1 MGTYKAGEDTKSNI
15 LAHSRMLFYQN
26 GIKNTTY
33 SQIAKSA
40 KVNMGVI
47 VYHFKTLTNIA
58 QLIYQQILR
67 ERHQTFL
74 KKIDALN
81 LENIDG
87 GTLAVVEYRVHT
99 ECYLHFPK
107 YQRFISEVLVD
118 GTVWSDEELN
128 QSLYHLCKKYG
139 IELSDT
145 DILLHKFLYLPFSS
159 IVTNAIHA
167 NLFELNAKQIC
178 DYHTKTRLLGLGI
191 SQQKIDVLL
200 QEVDRISSK
209 ISLTVD
215 ENLHFS

>member
-1 MGTYKAGEDTKSNI
+1 MGTYKAGEDTKNNI
-15 LAHSRMLFYQN
+15 LTHSRLLFYQN

-58 QLIYQQILR
+58 QQIYQHILR

-74 KKIDALN
+74 KKIDDLH
-81 LENIDG
+81 LETIDG
-87 GTLAVVEYRVHT
+87 GTLAIVEYRVHT
-99 ECYLHFPK
+99 ECYLQFPK

-118 GTVWSDEELN
+118 GIVWSDDELN

-139 IELSDT
+139 IELSET
-145 DILLHKFLYLPFSS
+145 DILLHKFLFLPFSS

-167 NLFELNAKQIC
+167 NLFSLNAKQIC
-178 DYHTKTRLLGLGI
+178 DYHTKNRLLGLGV
-191 SQQKIDVLL
+191 SQQEIEVLL
-200 QEVDRISSK
+200 HDVDRISSK
-209 ISLTVD
+209 VSLNVD
-215 ENLHFS
+215 ENFHFS